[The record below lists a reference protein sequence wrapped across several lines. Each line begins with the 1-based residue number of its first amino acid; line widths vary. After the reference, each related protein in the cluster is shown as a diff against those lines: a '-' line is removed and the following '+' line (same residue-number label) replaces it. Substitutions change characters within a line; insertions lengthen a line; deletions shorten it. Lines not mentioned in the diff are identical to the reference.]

1 MKLLTDILN
10 SRKAQA
16 VIVAVVVSCFGR
28 AANLSEEQITEV
40 IQVIMVYVLGRAIHD
55 HGMEAK

>member
-16 VIVAVVVSCFGR
+16 FLLAVVVSCFGR
-28 AANLSEEQITEV
+28 AANLSEAQITEV
-40 IQVIMVYVLGRAIHD
+40 IQVSMAYIVGRAIHD
-55 HGMEAK
+55 HGIGAK